1 MALAWL
7 ASSAK
12 YGAAARA
19 RSRSASGPS
28 SDIHVVSACAF
39 RQAASDSSQLSIS
52 DRARCSPALRNA
64 HRISCWP
71 QRSGAVSRSA
81 PGNADVSEECICVVV
96 PAAGWLDQCEDASA
110 VEPFVGVF
118 MDGAW
123 AVSLGHMA
131 AAIDKT
137 SLPAVVDRDV
147 DRVGH
152 HGARARRLGCTFL
165 GSRASSMSSAGE
177 SLRRPAA

>member
-1 MALAWL
+1 MVQLRGQDRDPRPALLPISTSSAPAHFGTRHRIQVNCRSRTGHVARPLCATLAVSAAGPSGPARYRAARPAMLMCRRSAYAWL
-7 ASSAK
+7 
-12 YGAAARA
+12 
-19 RSRSASGPS
+19 
-28 SDIHVVSACAF
+28 F
-39 RQAASDSSQLSIS
+39 RRQ
-52 DRARCSPALRNA
+52 
-64 HRISCWP
+64 
-71 QRSGAVSRSA
+71 V
-81 PGNADVSEECICVVV
+81 
-96 PAAGWLDQCEDASA
+96 GWIQCEDASA
-110 VEPFVGVF
+110 VEPIVGVF

-177 SLRRPAA
+177 SLRRSAV